1 MNEKIN
7 LNKGKYAI
15 KVGALHKDKDEASVM
30 ASYLADTAIVTC
42 EDELIVTLM
51 LKEDSIITGFQIG
64 NPLKASIT
72 QQVNPETNSR
82 FELFQL
88 TDLYTFVDA
97 QVQYKVEHEGKT
109 INGDEALRLY
119 FDAESLEAVES

>member
-1 MNEKIN
+1 MNKK
-7 LNKGKYAI
+7 LDLKTGKYALR
-15 KVGALHKDKDEASVM
+15 VGALHKDKDEASVM
-30 ASYLADTAIVTC
+30 ASYLADTAIVTY

-64 NPLKASIT
+64 NPLKASVA

-88 TDLYTFVDA
+88 PELYRFVDA
-97 QVQYKVEHEGKT
+97 QVQYQVEHEGKT
-109 INGDEALRLY
+109 IHGDESLRLY
-119 FDAESLEAVES
+119 FDLESLEAVES